1 MSTEEQDK
9 ELNYKES
16 ADGSVVVDVPET
28 DEDDEPE
35 MAAAE
40 GSDPKAAADDGD
52 DDGDDSADDAGGD
65 DEGDEDDP
73 VRNARRA
80 RRKAKKEYI
89 RRTNQ
94 EKDQRLQ
101 MLDRQN
107 RELQERLSVLE
118 RKSHSSD
125 LAQIDR
131 AIQEEHNSLRYAQL
145 KMREATDNSDGD
157 SFTSAQEAW
166 YEARRKIE
174 ALQSLKDKAVQNT
187 KQDGNIPDPRIIK
200 YSNDW
205 QDRNSWYDPDLRDED
220 SQIAKLVDSRLAKEG
235 WDPSTKEYWSEF
247 DRRLQKRLPHLYTE
261 SYEERPSRK
270 PRSVVVGGGREAVTE
285 SGKVRVQIEPEKIRA
300 IKEAGL
306 WDNPATRKKMLER
319 YAREAR
325 KYTRS

>member
-1 MSTEEQDK
+1 MSSEDQEK
-9 ELNYKES
+9 ELNYKEA
-16 ADGSVVVDVPET
+16 ADGSVVVDVPEG
-28 DEDDEPE
+28 DEDDEQDLE
-35 MAAAE
+35 AAE
-40 GSDPKAAADDGD
+40 GGEAQAAADDGD
-52 DDGDDSADDAGGD
+52 DGADDAGGD
-65 DEGDEDDP
+65 DDGGDDDDP
-73 VRNARRA
+73 VRQARRA
-80 RRKAKKEYI
+80 RRRAKKEYI

-107 RELQERLSVLE
+107 RELQERLAVLE

-131 AIQEEHNSLRYAQL
+131 AIQEEQNALRYAQL

-174 ALQSLKDKAVQNT
+174 ALQNLKDKAVQGT
-187 KQDGNIPDPRIIK
+187 KQNGNIPDPRIIK

-235 WDPSTKEYWSEF
+235 WDPSTKEYWEEF
-247 DRRLQKRLPHLYTE
+247 DRRLQKRLPHLYTD
-261 SYEERPSRK
+261 SYEERPARK

>member
-1 MSTEEQDK
+1 MSSEDQEK
-9 ELNYKES
+9 ELNYKEA
-16 ADGSVVVDVPET
+16 ADGSVVVDVPEG
-28 DEDDEPE
+28 DEDDEQE
-35 MAAAE
+35 IEAAE
-40 GSDPKAAADDGD
+40 GGEAQAAADDGD
-52 DDGDDSADDAGGD
+52 DGGDDAGSDDDGGD
-65 DEGDEDDP
+65 DDDP
-73 VRNARRA
+73 VRQARRA
-80 RRKAKKEYI
+80 RRRAKKEYI

-187 KQDGNIPDPRIIK
+187 KQDGNIPNPRIIK

-235 WDPSTKEYWSEF
+235 WDPSTKEYWLEF
-247 DRRLQKRLPHLYTE
+247 DRRLQKRLPHLYNE
-261 SYEERPSRK
+261 SYEERPTRK

-319 YAREAR
+319 YARESR